1 MRQRV
6 VEALRRA
13 DAPLLPGTLLFPE
26 GVDDEEHH
34 RDRDARVG
42 YVKGRPGVGVPNVE
56 IEKEKID
63 HVAIKEAIGEIT
75 QYASKQQ
82 CKREV
87 APRIRPLR
95 SQEQNRHNHQRN
107 NRNYNEESIVALE
120 RPKRCAVVCNVNQT
134 EKIRHDTARLIRAD
148 QSQDQLF
155 RQLIKSVEGEGNQ
168 KDELHL
174 VLSVNRR
181 AAAKLMML

>member
-13 DAPLLPGTLLFPE
+13 DARLLPGILLFPE

-42 YVKGRPGVGVPNVE
+42 YVKGRPGIGISNVE
-56 IEKEKID
+56 IEKQKID
-63 HVAIKEAIGEIT
+63 HMPIKQAIGQIT

-82 CKREV
+82 RKREI
-87 APRIRPLR
+87 APRIRPPPLHK
-95 SQEQNRHNHQRN
+95 QNHHNEQGD

-134 EKIRHDTARLIRAD
+134 EEIRHDTARLIRTD
-148 QSQDQLF
+148 ESQDQLF
-155 RQLIKSVEGEGNQ
+155 GQLIKSVEGEGDQ

-174 VLSVNRR
+174 VISVNRR